1 MSSSYGNDPNSRIG
15 AVRVAGEPRRR
26 RPLWLLALLG
36 VLAALLLLLL
46 SQCGGDGEPTASTT
60 PGPAGSSAGSGPS
73 TQGATSAPASSAPA
87 SSAPASS
94 APATSAAATSAA
106 ATSAPATPATTAA
119 PSGSGAG
126 GAAAAGV
133 LTAASTSLLPLDQAT
148 GADGDLSRYVDDPA
162 QGRGVRVQSVP
173 ADEGF
178 WVGTGRTDRVWV
190 QLTGPAGESSY
201 KVRRGDRVD
210 FTGTVVAHGPDFA
223 REVGVSRDEG
233 AALLGQQKAHLEV
246 PKTELKLSR

>member
-36 VLAALLLLLL
+36 VLAALLLLLLL

-87 SSAPASS
+87 TSAP
-94 APATSAAATSAA
+94 
-106 ATSAPATPATTAA
+106 ATSAPATPATTGA

-126 GAAAAGV
+126 GAGAAGV
-133 LTAASTSLLPLDQAT
+133 LTAASTSLLPLDQAA
-148 GADGDLSRYVDDPA
+148 GADGDLSRYVDDPV

-190 QLTGPAGESSY
+190 QLTGAAGESSY

-210 FTGTVVAHGPDFA
+210 FTGTVVAHGADFA
-223 REVGVSRDEG
+223 RKVGVSRDEG
-233 AALLGQQKAHLEV
+233 AALLGQQKAHVEV